1 MSSDTAAATMSSQAR
16 MRMRRITVSK
26 GRERNR
32 RLVNAIMLGLTGLAT
47 LIALVPLVWIIV
59 DVFLRGSQFLTLD
72 FLTQTFKPTSL
83 GGGGVWH
90 AIVGTLVL
98 IAIASALSIPIG
110 ILAAF
115 YVVEHPNTSLGLIVR
130 FGTDVLAGLPSIVV
144 GLFVYTLLVAG
155 RTYSAFAGAVA
166 LAIMMLPIVLR
177 TTEEMLKLVPG
188 SLREASL
195 GLGAPEWKTAFRVML
210 PAAITG
216 VVTGLMLAVA
226 RVSGETAPLLFT
238 AQGSNV
244 LSTALD
250 RPIATLP
257 LTLFKYAIDPDK
269 TRNAQAWA
277 IALIIVVIVL
287 VLNIGARL
295 IARRQAR

>member
-1 MSSDTAAATMSSQAR
+1 MSTESATVADVRAR
-16 MRMRRITVSK
+16 MRARRIQAYK
-26 GRERNR
+26 GRERTR
-32 RLVNAIMLGLTGLAT
+32 RVVNAIMLGLTGLAT

-59 DVFLRGSQFLTLD
+59 DVILRGSEVLSLEFLTE
-72 FLTQTFKPTSL
+72 TFKPTSM

-90 AIVGTLVL
+90 AIVGSFILITL
-98 IAIASALSIPIG
+98 ASVMSIPIG

-115 YVVEHPNTSLGLIVR
+115 YVVEHQNTTLGLAIR

-144 GLFVYTLLVAG
+144 GLFVYTILVVG
-155 RTYSAFAGAVA
+155 RTYSAFAGGVS

-188 SLREASL
+188 AIREASL
-195 GLGAPEWKTAFRVML
+195 GLGAPHWKTWLTVML
-210 PAAITG
+210 PAALTG

-226 RVSGETAPLLFT
+226 RVAGETAPLLFT

-244 LSTALD
+244 MSTALD
-250 RPIATLP
+250 RPIAALP
-257 LTLFKYAIDPDK
+257 LTLYKYAVDPDK
-269 TRNAQAWA
+269 LRNAQAWA

-287 VLNIGARL
+287 TLNIGARL
-295 IARRQAR
+295 LASRRVR